1 MLCWNDKFTLAKF
14 QKYLVI
20 ININLKLV
28 MFYTSQAYNVEST
41 GDSFGQGA
49 QYSLQHTALS
59 LHDILI
65 CHALPSL

>member
-1 MLCWNDKFTLAKF
+1 
-14 QKYLVI
+14 
-20 ININLKLV
+20 